1 LIHWF
6 INSLIYL
13 FIYVEYA
20 ESTLKYVKTRIS
32 KLSKISHIVI
42 AFSRH
47 KKESQMDTI
56 VTVTMRYL
64 GSYIELCVA
73 QDYLILRRTVCSVDY
88 VESYIARCEATIKD
102 SKCFFSEMSLVCF
115 IIIFLQRMSFEMEK
129 LWKLSSYLLKECSNL
144 YLKSSFIFIFD
155 HF

>member
-73 QDYLILRRTVCSVDY
+73 QDYLIF
-88 VESYIARCEATIKD
+88 AP
-102 SKCFFSEMSLVCF
+102 
-115 IIIFLQRMSFEMEK
+115 
-129 LWKLSSYLLKECSNL
+129 LKENCVFRWLCRILHCPLRSNNQRFKMFFL
-144 YLKSSFIFIFD
+144 RDVVSLFHYYFSSKNEFWNGKALKVIKLLVERML
-155 HF
+155 